1 MEKRLLRDTNNRL
14 LGGVSSGLANYLG
27 LDANLIRLA
36 WVLLLLIGWG
46 FTPMLYAIMWII
58 IPKAESSINQEE
70 PENYPQAAKS
80 SGCLVTFL
88 KIVFAIFALLAL
100 FVVFAIIICF
110 CFLAFVF
117 ISGIISGELTLQTVQ
132 TMF

>member
-46 FTPMLYAIMWII
+46 FTPVLYVVMWIV
-58 IPKAESSINQEE
+58 IPKAETCTNDEQSE
-70 PENYPQAAKS
+70 PCPQPSKS
-80 SGCLVTFL
+80 SGCLGTFL

>member
-36 WVLLLLIGWG
+36 WVLLLIGWG

-58 IPKAESSINQEE
+58 IPKAESSTNQEE

-80 SGCLVTFL
+80 SGCLGTFL